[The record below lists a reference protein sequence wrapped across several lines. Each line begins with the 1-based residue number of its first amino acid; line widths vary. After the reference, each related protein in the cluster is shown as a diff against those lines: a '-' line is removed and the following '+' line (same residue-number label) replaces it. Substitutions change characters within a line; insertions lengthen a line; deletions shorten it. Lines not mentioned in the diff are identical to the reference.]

1 MLPFEIYTLVFLS
14 TAALAVSQSQ
24 DSGDSSN
31 STRPSKARPT
41 SVDLV
46 RVEWTV
52 SGFSADTTIPI
63 THEIPKVGITET
75 PETGFERTA
84 GEQQESTPAVI
95 WRPPLPA
102 TDIVVTTRIPTII
115 GIRTEYS
122 VGRPPPPSTQSTPD
136 NGLLDDIISRIG
148 NPPPG
153 AQPTQGPN
161 GGGNENTGHE
171 LQTAPSLTETPG
183 IQAPLSVNERITLG
197 STTLNLTPGLSTIIG
212 VGTSATLVAMT
223 TNVAG
228 QTIIVISSSGTAISA
243 TVTKTAVVY
252 TAPRTGFDAILTAA
266 AKPADN
272 WNRNTAGSPTS
283 TTASKGGAAQRWNDR
298 TEWWAGVLFGLGVV
312 FG

>member
-1 MLPFEIYTLVFLS
+1 
-14 TAALAVSQSQ
+14 
-24 DSGDSSN
+24 
-31 STRPSKARPT
+31 
-41 SVDLV
+41 
-46 RVEWTV
+46 
-52 SGFSADTTIPI
+52 
-63 THEIPKVGITET
+63 
-75 PETGFERTA
+75 
-84 GEQQESTPAVI
+84 
-95 WRPPLPA
+95 
-102 TDIVVTTRIPTII
+102 
-115 GIRTEYS
+115 
-122 VGRPPPPSTQSTPD
+122 
-136 NGLLDDIISRIG
+136 
-148 NPPPG
+148 
-153 AQPTQGPN
+153 
-161 GGGNENTGHE
+161 
-171 LQTAPSLTETPG
+171 QTAPSLTETPG

-298 TEWWAGVLFGLGVV
+298 TEWWAGVLFGLGVAAKDAGFSSFKAFLESYGLRIWNDDDV
-312 FG
+312 EEGKEILRAMGYVLRS